1 MAMKVFH
8 QDELEGVLG
17 QLSRGPLNEGYLQL
31 TFERRVRHKNISKLA
46 SMDSDLE
53 AFSRNPRDG
62 SFVVLASSILSI
74 LIWDIYK
81 NCIDLYIE
89 LEYNYILFI
98 TLYIHIDVYGDF

>member
-53 AFSRNPRDG
+53 AFSRNPTDG
-62 SFVVLASSILSI
+62 SFVVLAFRSGVFCPFLFE
-74 LIWDIYK
+74 IYK
-81 NCIDLYIE
+81 TTSIY
-89 LEYNYILFI
+89 
-98 TLYIHIDVYGDF
+98 T